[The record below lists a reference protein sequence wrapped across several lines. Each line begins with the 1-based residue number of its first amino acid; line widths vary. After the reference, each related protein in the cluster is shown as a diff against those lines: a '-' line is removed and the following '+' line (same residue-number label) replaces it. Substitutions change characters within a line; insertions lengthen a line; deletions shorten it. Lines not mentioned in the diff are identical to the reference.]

1 MRIRSSRPLFVLCGA
16 LGLLG
21 VALTSCKT
29 SVSSDVAATVN
40 GRPITYPDL
49 ERQMATQGPDTL
61 GSQTGDQALEYKL
74 ETLRALIDNEI
85 LLQRAEKAGLIA
97 VDADVEAKFNQ
108 LRAPYTQEDF
118 QKQLKVR
125 QMSEADFKAQ
135 LRKDLSI
142 EKLFNKEIGS
152 HISISDA
159 DVAAYYNAN
168 KPSFNLAESRVHLAQ
183 ILVTPAPDPNVH
195 NLKKDKAQ
203 TEEQAK
209 KKMAM
214 IEMRL
219 RQGEDFGALAQN
231 YSEDAKSSPNGGD
244 YGFIPES
251 ALTEANAELRKA
263 ILALPSGGVSPVIHT
278 PEGYRIIKVIAK
290 EPAGQRELNDPRVQE
305 SIRTQLFNFKDQLLK
320 DAFIETSRNEA
331 KVVDYFAQSILSNR
345 DKR

>member
-1 MRIRSSRPLFVLCGA
+1 MRNRSPRALFLLYGA

-21 VALTSCKT
+21 VAMTGCKT
-29 SVSSDVAATVN
+29 SVSSDVAATVD
-40 GRPITYPDL
+40 GRPISYAEL
-49 ERQMATQGPDTL
+49 ERQMASQAPETL
-61 GSQTGDQALEYKL
+61 GSQTGDSALAYKL
-74 ETLRALIDNEI
+74 ETLRIMIDSEI

-97 VDADVEAKFNQ
+97 VDAEVEAKFNQ

-118 QKQLKVR
+118 QKQLRMRK
-125 QMSEADFKAQ
+125 MSEADFKAQ

-142 EKLFNKEIGS
+142 EKLLNKEIGS

-159 DVAAYYNAN
+159 DVAVFYNTN
-168 KPSFNLAESRVHLAQ
+168 KASFNLAEARVHLAQ
-183 ILVTPAPDPNVH
+183 ILVTPTPDPNVH

-203 TEEQAK
+203 NDEQAK

-251 ALTEANAELRKA
+251 ALSEANVELRKA
-263 ILALPSGGVSPVIHT
+263 ILALPSGGVSAVIHT

-290 EPAGQRELNDPRVQE
+290 EPAGQRELSDPRVQE
-305 SIRTQLFNFKDQLLK
+305 SIRTQLFNQKDQLLR
-320 DAFIETSRNEA
+320 DAFVETSRNEA
-331 KVVDYFAQSILSNR
+331 KVVDYFAQSILGNR